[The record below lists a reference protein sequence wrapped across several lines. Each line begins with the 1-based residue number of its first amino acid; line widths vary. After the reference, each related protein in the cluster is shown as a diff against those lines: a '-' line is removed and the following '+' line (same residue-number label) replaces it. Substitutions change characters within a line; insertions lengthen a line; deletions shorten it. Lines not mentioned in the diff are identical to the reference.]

1 MKHAVPFQWSRLA
14 LRTGLAVDYD
24 YSIESPENIDLF
36 QILLK
41 AGMQWQPL
49 PFRFTRLRLF
59 AMRTMLAP
67 ISSLLAGVTLLLLGH
82 GLLNTLLTLRGVAE
96 GYSTGMIGLLMSGY
110 FAGFLIGTWLAPSLI
125 RRIGHIRTF
134 SFYAALAATAVLLHV
149 LIVNPW
155 VWLVLRVM
163 YGVALVTLYI
173 VIESWLNAQVSGE
186 KRGQVFAVY
195 MAVNLGSLAAAQQLL
210 GLASPMAFT
219 LFALATILIG
229 GAMMPITLTRQ
240 PQPTLPD
247 VPSTD
252 LLQLARIAPLP
263 LMAAGISGF
272 ALGGFWGLAPVYAGQ
287 VGFDDAGIGLMMS
300 VAILGGA
307 LLQWPIGLLSDRFE
321 RRVVLLWVVT
331 LATFLSLGSAVLG
344 AGPAL
349 LGLMFIWGGL
359 AFSIYSIAVAQM
371 VDHLNPDEIL
381 SGSSGLLLANGF
393 GAAFGPEVAGGLM
406 HLTGP
411 VALPLFYAVSLGVLA
426 FYAFYRPRKVMDLIT
441 EPHGRFT
448 PILRTSPTVMELMPD
463 APEGLATKE
472 PANEDE
478 LDDIPAAKPQQEPE
492 QRTGS

>member
-1 MKHAVPFQWSRLA
+1 
-14 LRTGLAVDYD
+14 
-24 YSIESPENIDLF
+24 
-36 QILLK
+36 
-41 AGMQWQPL
+41 
-49 PFRFTRLRLF
+49 
-59 AMRTMLAP
+59 MRTMLAP

-110 FAGFLIGTWLAPSLI
+110 FSGFLIGTWLAPSLI

-149 LIVNPW
+149 MIVNPW

-210 GLASPMAFT
+210 GLDSPMAFT
-219 LFALATILIG
+219 LFALATMLIG

-240 PQPTLPD
+240 PQPALPD

-287 VGFDDAGIGLMMS
+287 VGFDAAGVGLMMS
-300 VAILGGA
+300 VTILGGA
-307 LLQWPIGLLSDRFE
+307 VLQWPIGLLSDRFE

-331 LATFLSLGSAVLG
+331 LAAVLPLV
-344 AGPAL
+344 ATILEASTAL
-349 LGLMFIWGGL
+349 LGLMFVWGGL

-381 SGSSGLLLANGF
+381 SGSSGLLLSNGF
-393 GAAFGPEVAGGLM
+393 GAALGPVAAGGLM
-406 HLTGP
+406 HLGGP

-426 FYAFYRPRKVMDLIT
+426 FYAFYRPRRVMDLVT
-441 EPHGRFT
+441 EPHGHFT
-448 PILRTSPTVMELMPD
+448 PMLRTSPTVMELMPD
-463 APEGLATKE
+463 APEVPPTE
-472 PANEDE
+472 ESIPDEE
-478 LDDIPAAKPQQEPE
+478 LDDLPPEEPAPEAEAQPE

>member
-1 MKHAVPFQWSRLA
+1 
-14 LRTGLAVDYD
+14 
-24 YSIESPENIDLF
+24 
-36 QILLK
+36 
-41 AGMQWQPL
+41 
-49 PFRFTRLRLF
+49 
-59 AMRTMLAP
+59 MRTMLAP

-110 FAGFLIGTWLAPSLI
+110 FSGFLIGTWLAPSLI

-149 LIVNPW
+149 MIVNPW

-173 VIESWLNAQVSGE
+173 VIESWLNAQVGGE
-186 KRGQVFAVY
+186 KRGQVFAIY

-210 GLASPMAFT
+210 GLDSPMAFT

-263 LMAAGISGF
+263 LMAAGVSGF
-272 ALGGFWGLAPVYAGQ
+272 ALGGFWGLAPVYASQ
-287 VGFDDAGIGLMMS
+287 VGFDAAGVGLMMS
-300 VAILGGA
+300 VTILGGA
-307 LLQWPIGLLSDRFE
+307 VLQWPIGLLSDRFE
-321 RRVVLLWVVT
+321 RRAVLLWVVA
-331 LATFLSLGSAVLG
+331 LATLLSLGFALLG

-349 LGLMFIWGGL
+349 LGLMFVWGGL

-381 SGSSGLLLANGF
+381 SGSSGLLLSNGF
-393 GAAFGPEVAGGLM
+393 GAAFGPVVAGGLM
-406 HLTGP
+406 HLAGP
-411 VALPLFYAVSLGVLA
+411 VALPLFYAVSLGALS
-426 FYAFYRPRKVMDLIT
+426 FYAFYRPRKVMDLVT
-441 EPHGRFT
+441 EPHGHFT

-463 APEGLATKE
+463 APEGVASQE

-478 LDDIPAAKPQQEPE
+478 LDDISAEPEPEAE

>member
-1 MKHAVPFQWSRLA
+1 
-14 LRTGLAVDYD
+14 
-24 YSIESPENIDLF
+24 
-36 QILLK
+36 
-41 AGMQWQPL
+41 
-49 PFRFTRLRLF
+49 
-59 AMRTMLAP
+59 MRTMLAP
-67 ISSLLAGVTLLLLGH
+67 ISSLLVGVTLLLLGH

-110 FAGFLIGTWLAPSLI
+110 FSGFLIGTWLAPSLI

-149 LIVNPW
+149 MIVNPW

-173 VIESWLNAQVSGE
+173 VIESWLNAQVNGE
-186 KRGQVFAVY
+186 KRGQVFAIY

-210 GLASPMAFT
+210 GLDSPMAFT
-219 LFALATILIG
+219 LFALATMLIG

-240 PQPTLPD
+240 PQPALPD

-252 LLQLARIAPLP
+252 LLQLARVAPLP

-287 VGFDDAGIGLMMS
+287 VGFDAAGVGLMMS
-300 VAILGGA
+300 VTILGGA
-307 LLQWPIGLLSDRFE
+307 VLQWPIGLLSDRFE
-321 RRVVLLWVVT
+321 RRIVLLWVVT
-331 LATFLSLGSAVLG
+331 LAAALPLVATILEASNL
-344 AGPAL
+344 L
-349 LGLMFIWGGL
+349 LGLMFVWGGL

-381 SGSSGLLLANGF
+381 SGSSGLLLSNGF
-393 GAAFGPEVAGGLM
+393 GAALGPVAAGGLM
-406 HLTGP
+406 HLGGP

-426 FYAFYRPRKVMDLIT
+426 FYAFYRPRRVMDLVT
-441 EPHGRFT
+441 EPHGHFT
-448 PILRTSPTVMELMPD
+448 PMLRTSPTVMELMPD
-463 APEGLATKE
+463 APEVPPTE
-472 PANEDE
+472 ESIPDEE
-478 LDDIPAAKPQQEPE
+478 LDDLPPEEPAPEAEAQPE